1 MNYQIEPLQPEDW
14 PQVRLIYAESIKTG
28 FSTFDTKLPD
38 WEDWDSS
45 RLPSCRFVARD
56 GKYIYGWASL
66 SPSSSTW
73 GYVGVAEV
81 SVHVGKAGQRQGVG
95 TALLQALFAASENEK
110 FWTLTAEIISG
121 NRASLALHKKCGF
134 RGIGYREKLG
144 HRQGVWHDVILLEK
158 RSKKTG
164 GPGLPTRKCK

>member
-1 MNYQIEPLQPEDW
+1 MQ
-14 PQVRLIYAESIKTG
+14 K
-28 FSTFDTKLPD
+28 
-38 WEDWDSS
+38 
-45 RLPSCRFVARD
+45 
-56 GKYIYGWASL
+56 
-66 SPSSSTW
+66 
-73 GYVGVAEV
+73 
-81 SVHVGKAGQRQGVG
+81 QGVG

>member
-1 MNYQIEPLQPEDW
+1 MNYQVEPLQPEDW
-14 PQVRLIYAESIKTG
+14 PQVRSIYAESIKTG

-45 RLPSCRFVARD
+45 RLSTCRFVARE
-56 GKYIYGWASL
+56 GKTVFGWASL

-81 SVHVGKAGQRQGVG
+81 SVHVGKAVQKQGIG

-110 FWTLTAEIISG
+110 YWTLTAEIISE
-121 NRASLALHKKCGF
+121 NSASLALHKKCGF
-134 RGIGYREKLG
+134 REIGYLEKLG
-144 HRQGVWHDVILLEK
+144 HRQGAWHDVILLEK